1 MSGCFKRKQFFMTKR
16 LAAREPKNF
25 YYSGLWALMPPQRMV
40 QIQKKKRSAK
50 IKKETFDVGSEVFFT
65 A

>member
-1 MSGCFKRKQFFMTKR
+1 MTKR